1 MIPVPNVAFGSIAT
15 AFKLAEF
22 GVHMCEAG
30 SENNVFVRT
39 ILRVRLDLEETE
51 RLLTVPTIKAILEQ
65 NLEKASWIK
74 SALDG
79 TKQALNDIGQYVE
92 KVRADQDRDDHT
104 SWKSLGHRMQWLLD
118 GHGKLKT
125 RQAELTVCHQTL
137 ATVLTM
143 LQPLELLSNFNA
155 SIIATRPA
163 DAWPQLSFGET
174 FRGPHARKRSRC
186 KLKLQESNLR
196 QLEYGA
202 CMIYPFCYL

>member
-1 MIPVPNVAFGSIAT
+1 MIPTNIAFGSIAS

-22 GVHMCEAG
+22 GVHMCEVG

-65 NLEKASWIK
+65 NVEKLVWIK
-74 SALDG
+74 SSLDG

-92 KVRADQDRDDHT
+92 KVRTDQDRDDNT
-104 SWKSLGHRMQWLLD
+104 SLNSLGHRMQWLLD

-137 ATVLTM
+137 TTVLTM
-143 LQPLELLSNFNA
+143 LQPLELLSNFNS
-155 SIIATRPA
+155 SIVATHPA
-163 DAWPQLSFGET
+163 DARPHLSFGES
-174 FRGPHARKRSRC
+174 FRGPHARKKSRS
-186 KLKLQESNLR
+186 KLRLQESNLR
-196 QLEYGA
+196 QLDHVA
-202 CMIYPFCYL
+202 CMLHFI